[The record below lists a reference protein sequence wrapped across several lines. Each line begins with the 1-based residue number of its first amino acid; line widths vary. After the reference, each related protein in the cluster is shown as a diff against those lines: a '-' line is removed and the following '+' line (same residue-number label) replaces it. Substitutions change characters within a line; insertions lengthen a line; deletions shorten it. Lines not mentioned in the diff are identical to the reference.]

1 MSFIS
6 ATINLL
12 VRRDTLPHV
21 LNTLVGSTV
30 SYTDASQGNVVL
42 GTIAGVQTLTE
53 MAAIAANKSATAY
66 RGLNMAS
73 GAAGGLYIVIKI
85 NALVSDKKEL
95 TTLSNG
101 LDIADLNTFL
111 AGGISI
117 AGALFEKSVLKAAG
131 TVLALTNCAIYLYNL
146 NTNHERITW
155 DKIWYGY
162 EKTSMSGFIND
173 S

>member
-53 MAAIAANKSATAY
+53 MAAIAANKSATDIEDLTWPAELQE
-66 RGLNMAS
+66 G
-73 GAAGGLYIVIKI
+73 YI
-85 NALVSDKKEL
+85 
-95 TTLSNG
+95 LS
-101 LDIADLNTFL
+101 
-111 AGGISI
+111 
-117 AGALFEKSVLKAAG
+117 LK
-131 TVLALTNCAIYLYNL
+131 LM
-146 NTNHERITW
+146 H
-155 DKIWYGY
+155 
-162 EKTSMSGFIND
+162 
-173 S
+173 

>member
-101 LDIADLNTFL
+101 LDISDLNTFL
-111 AGGISI
+111 AGVI
-117 AGALFEKSVLKAAG
+117 
-131 TVLALTNCAIYLYNL
+131 
-146 NTNHERITW
+146 
-155 DKIWYGY
+155 
-162 EKTSMSGFIND
+162 
-173 S
+173 